1 MSRIS
6 APSQDPNAKWVH
18 RTLSRVNTVYV
29 SVCKIDWH
37 FICLC
42 ICDLRGCFKKFSWHV
57 SNNLASNLNLSL
69 HKIWSFPLRIS
80 SVNVTKS
87 AFSCGFG
94 HIYWRNPLWKTS
106 FFLQCILLFS
116 RKKVKASI
124 KKDLGHIK
132 KLQLAHFT
140 ANFNC
145 NSSWY
150 LKEVRHLEIL
160 LT

>member
-29 SVCKIDWH
+29 SICKIDWY

-87 AFSCGFG
+87 AFSCRFTEEILYGKL
-94 HIYWRNPLWKTS
+94 H
-106 FFLQCILLFS
+106 FFCSAFCYLAVRKSKRQS
-116 RKKVKASI
+116 RKISGISK
-124 KKDLGHIK
+124 
-132 KLQLAHFT
+132 
-140 ANFNC
+140 NFNWLI
-145 NSSWY
+145 SQRISIVIVLGIWKRLGI
-150 LKEVRHLEIL
+150 LKFC
-160 LT
+160 